1 MISNCGHDSRGKYSG
16 DAAGD
21 QSGTEW
27 YIRTWYPGGWIAVFR
42 HPDAKVRS
50 MLASM
55 AEAAARNDNVGYDQ
69 SERLTFWNQLQK
81 VGYDP
86 SKISVKCEADCSSGV
101 GAIVKGAGYRL
112 GMTALQN
119 VNPSIYTGNES
130 AALVAAGFSKMTD
143 SKYRTS
149 DKYLLAGDILLSS
162 GHTTIV
168 TTNGSSSSGEGAAA
182 TGANIASSKYPCKGW
197 SGSEVI
203 KLQKALVAAG
213 YSVGSSGVDGSFGP
227 DTDKAVRAFQAAKG
241 LDTDGIV
248 GPKTQAALY
257 GSGTATSVLVTS
269 GFTTGT
275 YKTCV
280 DNLRVRTGPGKNF
293 AIKTKKQLTADGQK
307 HSNDAGELYSG
318 TTVTVTEVK
327 QVGSDWWGKIPSG
340 WIALYYQ
347 GKPFAYK
354 K

>member
-16 DAAGD
+16 DTAGD

-112 GMTALQN
+112 GMTTLQN

-162 GHTTIV
+162 GHTT
-168 TTNGSSSSGEGAAA
+168 
-182 TGANIASSKYPCKGW
+182 ASPSDR
-197 SGSEVI
+197 
-203 KLQKALVAAG
+203 LA
-213 YSVGSSGVDGSFGP
+213 
-227 DTDKAVRAFQAAKG
+227 
-241 LDTDGIV
+241 
-248 GPKTQAALY
+248 
-257 GSGTATSVLVTS
+257 
-269 GFTTGT
+269 
-275 YKTCV
+275 
-280 DNLRVRTGPGKNF
+280 
-293 AIKTKKQLTADGQK
+293 LTA
-307 HSNDAGELYSG
+307 HSA
-318 TTVTVTEVK
+318 
-327 QVGSDWWGKIPSG
+327 QIPTRRLERSNQQRA
-340 WIALYYQ
+340 WMLTASLAPRRRRRFTDLEPRLPFWQQADSPREPIRRALTICE
-347 GKPFAYK
+347 
-354 K
+354 

>member
-27 YIRTWYPGGWIAVFR
+27 YIRPWYNGAWIAVFR
-42 HPDAKVRS
+42 HPDAKVRAV
-50 MLASM
+50 LASM

-69 SERLTFWNQLQK
+69 GERLTFWTQLQK

-86 SKISVKCEADCSSGV
+86 AKIAAKCEADCSSGV
-101 GAIVKGAGYRL
+101 GAIVKGVGYRL
-112 GMTALQN
+112 GTAALQN
-119 VNPSIYTGNES
+119 VSPSIYTGNES
-130 AALVAAGFSKMTD
+130 AALVAAGFAKLTD

-168 TTNGSSSSGEGAAA
+168 TTNGASASGEGTISASSAL
-182 TGANIASSKYPCKGW
+182 ASSKYPCKGW
-197 SGSEVI
+197 TGSEVI
-203 KLQKALVAAG
+203 KLQKALESAG
-213 YSVGSSGVDGSFGP
+213 FSVGSSGVDGSFGP
-227 DTDKAVRAFQAAKG
+227 DTDKAVRAFQSAKG
-241 LDTDGIV
+241 LEVDGIV

-257 GSGTATSVLVTS
+257 GSGTATSVLSVS
-269 GFTTGT
+269 GYTTGT

-280 DNLRVRTGPGKNF
+280 DNLRVRTGPGKSY
-293 AIKTKKQLTADGQK
+293 AIKAKNQLTADGK
-307 HSNDAGELYSG
+307 KNSNNAGELNSG
-318 TTVTVTEVK
+318 TVVTVTEVK
-327 QVGSDWWGKIPSG
+327 KVGSDWWGKIPSG
-340 WIALYYQ
+340 WVALYYQ